1 MDQFITTQEAAKIL
15 GIAVSTL
22 TWRTRNGH
30 IDPVAQLN
38 GRQYLFD
45 RNALEKLAEQERAGA
60 ENEKA

>member
-30 IDPVAQLN
+30 VVPIAQLN

-45 RNALEKLAEQERAGA
+45 RKEIEKLAEA
-60 ENEKA
+60 EAVA

>member
-1 MDQFITTQEAAKIL
+1 MDQCITAQEAAKIL

-30 IDPVAQLN
+30 IDPVEQLN
-38 GRQYLFD
+38 GRQYLFN
-45 RNALEKLAEQERAGA
+45 RGTVEKLAEMERTGA

>member
-22 TWRTRNGH
+22 TWRARNGH

-45 RNALEKLAEQERAGA
+45 RTTVEQLAAVEQAGA